1 MGTMEKEMQK
11 WKRANGYKDEKTKT
25 ATPKKKKR
33 KKRIDREQMNQ
44 RDIEELMGMRKP
56 VFERRRGAL
65 RHR

>member
-1 MGTMEKEMQK
+1 MGTMEKEIQK

-25 ATPKKKKR
+25 TAPKKKKR
-33 KKRIDREQMNQ
+33 KQRNNGEQMNQ
-44 RDIEELMGMRKP
+44 RDIEELMGMRQP